1 MPTIHGN
8 VHTQAVPKFILFN
21 DSDNDSHG
29 VYATKSENI
38 QSIYVIDNITI
49 DIYIRNPSGGYAA
62 AATTTTNAFAATDG
76 TVTDSTINIDGI
88 AITIPV
94 ARTAEQI
101 ADVVSKTTFTNYI
114 ATLQGN
120 QVLFTKKVKG
130 TAGNVAITM
139 SDAQYTKAGAATHTV
154 TAADF
159 TGGSDAYGNASDD
172 KIRITTLT
180 GSSYRVFT
188 DILNNIATTD
198 TTYVE
203 INDSMDYISNIDYI
217 AGT

>member
-120 QVLFTKKVKG
+120 QVLLTKTVKG

-139 SDAQYTKAGAATHTV
+139 SDAQYT
-154 TAADF
+154 
-159 TGGSDAYGNASDD
+159 
-172 KIRITTLT
+172 
-180 GSSYRVFT
+180 
-188 DILNNIATTD
+188 
-198 TTYVE
+198 
-203 INDSMDYISNIDYI
+203 
-217 AGT
+217 

>member
-1 MPTIHGN
+1 MTRMSAGFR
-8 VHTQAVPKFILFN
+8 VAKFILFN
-21 DSDNDSHG
+21 DSDNATHG
-29 VYATKSENI
+29 IYATKSENI
-38 QSIYVIDNITI
+38 QSIYIVDGTTI
-49 DIYIRNPSGGYAA
+49 DIYIRNPSGGYAV

-76 TVTDSTINIDGI
+76 TVTDSTINIDGV
-88 AITIPV
+88 AITI
-94 ARTAEQI
+94 AAAQTAEQI
-101 ADVVSKTTFTNYI
+101 ADYVSRVTFTNYI

-139 SDAQYTKAGAATHTV
+139 SDAQYTKAGALTHTV

-172 KIRITTLT
+172 KIRITTDAAK
-180 GSSYRVFT
+180 SYDVFIE
-188 DILNNIATTD
+188 ILNKISTFD
-198 TTYVE
+198 VIDDGMTYV
-203 INDSMDYISNIDYI
+203 SNIDYI

>member
-1 MPTIHGN
+1 MPRLSVGK
-8 VHTQAVPKFILFN
+8 VAKFVLFN
-21 DSDNDSHG
+21 DSDNATHG
-29 VYATKSENI
+29 IYATKSENI
-38 QSIYVIDNITI
+38 QSIYIIDATTI
-49 DIYIRNPSGGYAA
+49 DIYIRNPSGGYAN
-62 AATTTTNAFAATDG
+62 AATTTTNAFEATDG
-76 TVTDSTINIDGI
+76 TVTDSTINIDGV

-101 ADVVSKTTFTNYI
+101 ADIVSKTTFTNYI

-159 TGGSDAYGNASDD
+159 TGGADAYGNASDD
-172 KIRITTLT
+172 KIRITTDAAK
-180 GSSYRVFT
+180 SYDVFIE
-188 DILNNIATTD
+188 ILNKISTFD
-198 TTYVE
+198 VIDDDMTYV
-203 INDSMDYISNIDYI
+203 SNIDYI

>member
-1 MPTIHGN
+1 MPRLSVGK
-8 VHTQAVPKFILFN
+8 VAKFVLFN
-21 DSDNDSHG
+21 DSDNATHG
-29 VYATKSENI
+29 IYATKSENI
-38 QSIYVIDNITI
+38 QSIYIVDDTTI
-49 DIYIRNPSGGYAA
+49 DIYIRNPSGGYAN
-62 AATTTTNAFAATDG
+62 AATTTTNAFEATDG
-76 TVTDSTINIDGI
+76 TVTDSTINIDGV

-101 ADVVSKTTFTNYI
+101 ADIVSKTTFTNYI

-172 KIRITTLT
+172 KIRITTDAAK
-180 GSSYRVFT
+180 SYDVFIE
-188 DILNNIATTD
+188 ILNKISTFD
-198 TTYVE
+198 VIDDGMTYV
-203 INDSMDYISNIDYI
+203 SNIDYI